1 MTAFPPRATYRIQ
14 FNRDFTFAAAEA
26 IVPYLHR
33 LGISHVYA
41 SPITTAVSG
50 SPHGYDVIDP
60 TRINPELGGEDG
72 FRSLVE
78 ALHARGMGVIIDIV
92 PNHMGVA
99 GGENGYWNDVLR
111 NGAGSR
117 YARWFDVDWDQPLL
131 LPILGATLGE
141 VIDAGDLRLVDGRLE
156 LYGSEGPPL
165 RPDVA
170 AEGDLRALVEAQHYR
185 LASWRTANDE
195 LNWRRFFTV
204 NDLAGV
210 RVEEP
215 EVFDATHALYFTL
228 YEQGL
233 IDGVR
238 VDHVDGLADPAG
250 YCRSLR
256 ERFDAIGGADRR
268 CYIVIEKI
276 LAGDEPLATDW
287 QTDGTSGY
295 DFMRE
300 VTGVLHAPEG
310 EAPLGTLW
318 QQISGRPAD
327 FTQEALTARQQ
338 LLGWSFT
345 AQADAC
351 VAAFAA
357 LANSAAQSD
366 TAFEAVTSGMLRRA
380 IERLLWVFPVY
391 RSYGLGEHGPAS
403 DGVVLDR
410 ALADSEAFCPPGE
423 AEIARYIVEWLAGRG
438 PGDASL
444 AAEAVR
450 RFQQLS
456 APIAAKAVEDTAFY
470 RHGVLLSTNDVGFAP
485 EHFALDIEAFHA
497 AMADRHSHFPHAML
511 ATATHDHK
519 RGEDVRARL
528 AAISGIPTLWKEHVE
543 RWTALAEPLAP
554 GVDAGDRYVM
564 FQTLFGAWPASGVG
578 DDFADRIKA
587 WQIKALREAKLR
599 SSWEAPDE
607 AYEGQCT
614 GLVDALLGNASFVD
628 DMSAFVRLTAPA
640 ATANSLAIAMLR
652 NTVPGIPDCY
662 QGSELE
668 DLSLVDPDNRRP
680 VDYAKCAAVLDGAED
695 PLSKLQLIARL
706 LGARRDT
713 PALFAEGD
721 YRPIPVVGKRAEH
734 VLAFSRRFA
743 SSRLECAVLVK
754 AAGVLVEAGRTTP
767 DAEWWGDTTVQFE
780 QPVRAADLFF
790 AAPYHFTVAGGL

>member
-1 MTAFPPRATYRIQ
+1 MTAFPPRATYRLQ
-14 FNRDFTFAAAEA
+14 FNSDFTFAAAEA
-26 IVPYLHR
+26 IVPYLDR

-41 SPITTAVSG
+41 SPITAAVSG

-99 GGENGYWNDVLR
+99 GGENTYWNDVLR

-131 LPILGATLGE
+131 LPILGAPLGE
-141 VIDAGDLRLVDGRLE
+141 VIAAEDLRLVDGRLE

-165 RPDVA
+165 RPDVP

-215 EVFDATHALYFTL
+215 AVFDATHALYFAL

-310 EAPLGTLW
+310 AAPLGALW
-318 QQISGRPAD
+318 QRISGRPAD

-338 LLGWSFT
+338 LLGWNFT
-345 AQADAC
+345 AQAEAC

-357 LANSAAQSD
+357 LAKSAARSH

-391 RSYGLGEHGPAS
+391 RSYGLGNNGPAS
-403 DGVVLDR
+403 DGAVLDR
-410 ALADSEAFCPPGE
+410 ALADSVAFCPPGE
-423 AEIARYIVEWLAGRG
+423 AEIAQYIVEWLAGRG
-438 PGDASL
+438 PGDAAL

-485 EHFALDIEAFHA
+485 ELFALDTDAFHA
-497 AMADRHSHFPHAML
+497 AMAVRLADFPHAML

-528 AAISGIPTLWKEHVE
+528 AVLSGIADLWVE
-543 RWTALAEPLAP
+543 YVARWSGMATPLASDI
-554 GVDAGDRYVM
+554 DAGDRYVL
-564 FQTLFGAWPASGVG
+564 FQTLFGAWPMSGP
-578 DDFADRIKA
+578 DTDFGDRIKA
-587 WQIKALREAKLR
+587 WQTKALREAKLR

-607 AYEGQCT
+607 AYEERCAD
-614 GLVDALLGNASFVD
+614 LVDALLGDADFVE
-628 DMSAFVRLTAPA
+628 DMTALVRRTAPA
-640 ATANSLAIAMLR
+640 ATANSLALAVLR
-652 NTVPGIPDCY
+652 NTVPGVPDCY

-680 VDYAKCAAVLDGAED
+680 VDYGTRAAVLDVADD
-695 PLSKLQLIARL
+695 PLSKLQLVARL
-706 LGARRDT
+706 LAARRDA
-713 PALFAEGD
+713 PALFADGD
-721 YRPIPVVGKRAEH
+721 YQPAHVSGARAGH
-734 VLAFSRRFA
+734 ILAFTRTLGDA
-743 SSRLECAVLVK
+743 RLDCAVLVK
-754 AAGVLVEAGRTTP
+754 AAGALVEAGRACP
-767 DAEWWGDTTVQFE
+767 DAEWWGDTTVQFG
-780 QPVRAADLFF
+780 QPVRATDLFSG
-790 AAPYHFTVAGGL
+790 APYSFRISGGR